1 MNFIEFFTKLL
12 AVTLAMGTSLTYAT
26 LGEVYTEKTGIL
38 NLGMEGVMLMGALS
52 GFATTFATGNLY
64 LALMVSMLVGGSFSL
79 LHAFLC
85 ITMRANQVVSGLA
98 ITMLGTGLANFL
110 GQRLG
115 PASNGFNLAGMNLP
129 AKFENISIP
138 GLSNIPILGAL
149 FNVSILTYALYIILP
164 LSWVL
169 MYKTKFGMIV
179 RAVGE
184 NPRTAAAMGISVSRT
199 RYIYTTIGGMLA
211 GLGGACLS
219 LSFTP
224 SWNEGMTGGKGWIVI
239 ALVIFATWNP
249 GKVVIGTLIFGG
261 ITSLQFSLQ
270 AAGIKMVIPTQFLAF
285 SPYLIT
291 LVVLAVMTIVNQ
303 KKKGSFASPAALGTS
318 FAIDDK

>member
-1 MNFIEFFTKLL
+1 MNFLDFFTKLL

-26 LGEVYTEKTGIL
+26 LGEVYTQKTGVL
-38 NLGMEGVMLMGALS
+38 NLGMEGIMLMGALS
-52 GFATTFATGNLY
+52 GFATAYSSGNL
-64 LALMVSMLVGGSFSL
+64 LWALMVAMLVGGLFSL
-79 LHAFLC
+79 IHAFLC
-85 ITMRANQVVSGLA
+85 ITMRANQVVSGLS

-115 PASNGFNLAGMNLP
+115 PASNNYNLAGMNLP
-129 AKFENISIP
+129 TKFNNIAIP
-138 GLSNIPILGAL
+138 GLSNIPVLGAL
-149 FNVSILTYALYIILP
+149 FNVSILTYALYLILP
-164 LSWVL
+164 FAWFF
-169 MYKTKFGMIV
+169 MYKTKHGMVV

-184 NPRTAAAMGISVSRT
+184 NPRTAASMGISVPKI
-199 RYIYTTIGGMLA
+199 RYFYTTIGGMFA
-211 GLGGACLS
+211 GIGGACLS

-270 AAGIKMVIPTQFLAF
+270 AAGFKMIIPTQFLGF

-291 LVVLAVMTIVNQ
+291 LVVLSVMTIING
-303 KKKGSFASPAALGTS
+303 KKKGSFAAPAALSTP